1 MRSFQYTRALLLISD
16 YLSRLENDLWF
27 VHASFQQ
34 GGLVVLNSHDHENLL
49 RSSLELVMKMW
60 KKALETRYVFPNKKV
75 VTFMNSVSEPLTVL
89 CHEFE
94 AVTKKLHSSLPN
106 TIINS
111 SGVLDEAKF
120 IVGRENDKA
129 EIMKLIN
136 KNNFGMGEKNARVIT
151 IFGDSGI
158 GKTTLVRN
166 IYNDMEKKRF
176 HRCIWVSMGGNYNSG
191 LIEIIRQLLAAGGDV
206 PAYNR
211 DDVPKRRLLEEL
223 GRAID
228 KKKCFIVIDDLI
240 DDMFRNTE
248 NYNLLSFLG
257 IHCAWGT
264 RVLVTTRSEKLADE
278 LRTSSAQPYRLGPL
292 SGEASWDVFRR
303 RAFVGLNE
311 EELSLEL
318 VRKGKAI
325 AEKCEGVPLRLL
337 VISTII
343 LLSQNPNHLNDDDDE
358 VEKIIEEVSGYKGV
372 VNNRLNVGWRQT
384 ESSLPRDMVIGRD
397 EEKSVVLNLLLEE
410 KEKENLQQN
419 PTVISIVGIG
429 GIGKT
434 ALAQL
439 IFNDERVESHFDL
452 KIWLCVSDTFD
463 VKVIMEKI
471 IAYITSTYPE
481 NNELNQLEILL
492 RNEIR
497 HKRYLLILDDVW
509 NEREEKW
516 KSLMALMSYGNGSRI
531 IVTTR
536 SRKVAEITSEKKER
550 LSHEL
555 KRLDEDYAWLLFVK
569 VAFEQGEHPSNDEIE
584 KIGRDIVRK
593 CEGIPLLIRTIG
605 SMLFFKNPEEEWQRF
620 YDEKLSEI
628 LENAS
633 DVLKTLE
640 LSYLTLEKSLQLC
653 FAYCGLFPKDYEF
666 EVNTLVYLW
675 ASQGYVRQKHHLEN
689 LDIKGYDS
697 FEYLLQ
703 RFFFQETEKDEFGK
717 VIKCKMQNLMHDLA
731 REVGEE
737 PYAIVCNKEE
747 KFDGVIRHVS
757 FDFHLDS
764 SWQIPI
770 SLLSES
776 KMIWSLILPRQF
788 RWAIEGRSNDDSIC
802 DVILKFKCLKMLD
815 LHNSGIKVLP
825 DSIGELKNLGYL
837 DLSQNV
843 NIKSLPSCIG
853 ELKNLQTLKL
863 NHCSNLRE
871 LPSGITKLNGL
882 RNLENES
889 CSLTHMP
896 KGLHKLSKLRRLSE
910 FVLDK
915 GIERSLPELVL
926 DKCIDSLPKKIL
938 PESVLNKYSVSKKS
952 GKLNELS
959 DLNELRGKLKL
970 TNLRFHISDKTS
982 EAYLFKKKHLS
993 SLTLSWDIDE
1003 IVEEDDCE
1011 KGLED
1016 LRPHRSLREFCLS
1029 GYGGRNFPKWL
1040 SSLKNLVKLSLSKCN
1055 KCQFLPPLEHFS
1067 KLEVLIVDELMKLQ
1081 YIVEN
1086 KSTTTF
1092 SSLKE
1097 IRLTNLPEVKGWYWN
1112 DAAENVEQEE
1122 EEEEA
1127 TFTCLSK
1134 LVVEDCPNLT
1144 SMPLFPCL
1152 EELLLLKNTSWKPF
1166 KQTMALAATQE
1177 ASSSSSSGGSSFK
1190 QTIVSNKGKEIQQPN
1205 ELKKPSSTT
1214 CSTVA
1219 PLSKLRTLH
1228 IINMSNGDPNMW
1240 QSLHSLRSV
1249 TLDHIAD
1256 INDQLQGL
1264 RQVKSLQ
1271 QLRIWRCDSL
1281 EEIPSWINDSN
1292 SLKTISIKLCPKLT
1306 VSRDKLSLIISSKKV
1321 EIEDCPRLSHIAT
1334 MLKDPL
1340 YTQ

>member
-1 MRSFQYTRALLLISD
+1 MASSPNPNPSLTYLLVLADTVLEWLRLLDNEEFPVYKSTVAD

-111 SGVLDEAKF
+111 SGESDEAKF

-136 KNNFGMGEKNARVIT
+136 QDNFGMGEKNARVIT

-176 HRCIWVSMGGNYNSG
+176 HKCIWVSMGGNYNSG

-223 GRAID
+223 GKAID

-240 DDMFRNTE
+240 DDVFRNTE

-257 IHCAWGT
+257 IRCAWGT
-264 RVLVTTRSEKLADE
+264 RVLVTTRSEKLAEE
-278 LRTSSAQPYRLGPL
+278 LCTSSAQPYRLGPL
-292 SGEASWDVFRR
+292 NGEASWDVFRR
-303 RAFVGLNE
+303 RAFLGLNE
-311 EELSLEL
+311 EELSPEL
-318 VRKGKAI
+318 VRKGKAF

-343 LLSQNPNHLNDDDDE
+343 LLSQNPNHLNDDDDDV
-358 VEKIIEEVSGYKGV
+358 VEKIIEE
-372 VNNRLNVGWRQT
+372 
-384 ESSLPRDMVIGRD
+384 
-397 EEKSVVLNLLLEE
+397 
-410 KEKENLQQN
+410 
-419 PTVISIVGIG
+419 
-429 GIGKT
+429 
-434 ALAQL
+434 
-439 IFNDERVESHFDL
+439 
-452 KIWLCVSDTFD
+452 
-463 VKVIMEKI
+463 
-471 IAYITSTYPE
+471 
-481 NNELNQLEILL
+481 
-492 RNEIR
+492 
-497 HKRYLLILDDVW
+497 
-509 NEREEKW
+509 
-516 KSLMALMSYGNGSRI
+516 
-531 IVTTR
+531 
-536 SRKVAEITSEKKER
+536 
-550 LSHEL
+550 
-555 KRLDEDYAWLLFVK
+555 
-569 VAFEQGEHPSNDEIE
+569 
-584 KIGRDIVRK
+584 
-593 CEGIPLLIRTIG
+593 
-605 SMLFFKNPEEEWQRF
+605 
-620 YDEKLSEI
+620 
-628 LENAS
+628 
-633 DVLKTLE
+633 
-640 LSYLTLEKSLQLC
+640 
-653 FAYCGLFPKDYEF
+653 
-666 EVNTLVYLW
+666 
-675 ASQGYVRQKHHLEN
+675 
-689 LDIKGYDS
+689 
-697 FEYLLQ
+697 
-703 RFFFQETEKDEFGK
+703 
-717 VIKCKMQNLMHDLA
+717 
-731 REVGEE
+731 
-737 PYAIVCNKEE
+737 
-747 KFDGVIRHVS
+747 
-757 FDFHLDS
+757 
-764 SWQIPI
+764 IPI
-770 SLLSES
+770 SLLSKS

-982 EAYLFKKKHLS
+982 QAYLFKKKHLS

-1122 EEEEA
+1122 EGEEEA

-1177 ASSSSSSGGSSFK
+1177 ASSSSSGSSFK

-1306 VSRDKLSLIISSKKV
+1306 VSRDKLSLITSSKKV

>member
-1 MRSFQYTRALLLISD
+1 MASSPNPNPNPSLTYLLVLADTVLEWLRLLDNEEFPVYKSTVAD

-166 IYNDMEKKRF
+166 IYNDMEKKTQPKRF
-176 HRCIWVSMGGNYNSG
+176 HKCIWVSMGGNYNSG

-240 DDMFRNTE
+240 DDVFRNTE

-292 SGEASWDVFRR
+292 NGKASWDVFRR
-303 RAFVGLNE
+303 RAFLGLNE
-311 EELSLEL
+311 EELSPEL
-318 VRKGKAI
+318 VSKRKAI

-358 VEKIIEEVSGYKGV
+358 VEKIIE
-372 VNNRLNVGWRQT
+372 
-384 ESSLPRDMVIGRD
+384 
-397 EEKSVVLNLLLEE
+397 
-410 KEKENLQQN
+410 
-419 PTVISIVGIG
+419 
-429 GIGKT
+429 
-434 ALAQL
+434 
-439 IFNDERVESHFDL
+439 
-452 KIWLCVSDTFD
+452 
-463 VKVIMEKI
+463 
-471 IAYITSTYPE
+471 
-481 NNELNQLEILL
+481 ELNQLEILL

-675 ASQGYVRQKHHLEN
+675 ASQGYVRQKHYLEN

-697 FEYLLQ
+697 FEYLLK

-731 REVGEE
+731 RKVGEE

-747 KFDGVIRHVS
+747 RFNGVIRHVS

-770 SLLSES
+770 SLLSKS

-938 PESVLNKYSVSKKS
+938 PESVLNKYCLKEKS
-952 GKLNELS
+952 I
-959 DLNELRGKLKL
+959 
-970 TNLRFHISDKTS
+970 FHP
-982 EAYLFKKKHLS
+982 Y
-993 SLTLSWDIDE
+993 SLTLSWDIDK

-1011 KGLED
+1011 KGLQD

-1152 EELLLLKNTSWKPF
+1152 EELLLLKNTSLKPF

-1177 ASSSSSSGGSSFK
+1177 ASSSSSSGSSFK

-1306 VSRDKLSLIISSKKV
+1306 VSRDKLSLITSSKKV

>member
-1 MRSFQYTRALLLISD
+1 MASSPNLNPSLTYLLVLADTVLEWLRLLDNEEFPVYKSTVAD

-94 AVTKKLHSSLPN
+94 DVTKKLHSSLPN

-111 SGVLDEAKF
+111 SGESDEAKF

-166 IYNDMEKKRF
+166 IYKDMEKKRF
-176 HRCIWVSMGGNYNSG
+176 HKCIWVSMGGNYNSG

-223 GRAID
+223 GKAID

-257 IHCAWGT
+257 IRCAWGT

-292 SGEASWDVFRR
+292 NGEASWDVFRR

-311 EELSLEL
+311 EELSPEL
-318 VRKGKAI
+318 
-325 AEKCEGVPLRLL
+325 
-337 VISTII
+337 
-343 LLSQNPNHLNDDDDE
+343 
-358 VEKIIEEVSGYKGV
+358 
-372 VNNRLNVGWRQT
+372 
-384 ESSLPRDMVIGRD
+384 
-397 EEKSVVLNLLLEE
+397 
-410 KEKENLQQN
+410 
-419 PTVISIVGIG
+419 
-429 GIGKT
+429 
-434 ALAQL
+434 
-439 IFNDERVESHFDL
+439 
-452 KIWLCVSDTFD
+452 
-463 VKVIMEKI
+463 
-471 IAYITSTYPE
+471 
-481 NNELNQLEILL
+481 LNQLEILL

-584 KIGRDIVRK
+584 KIGLDIVRK
-593 CEGIPLLIRTIG
+593 CEGIPLLIRTIA

-666 EVNTLVYLW
+666 E
-675 ASQGYVRQKHHLEN
+675 
-689 LDIKGYDS
+689 
-697 FEYLLQ
+697 
-703 RFFFQETEKDEFGK
+703 
-717 VIKCKMQNLMHDLA
+717 
-731 REVGEE
+731 
-737 PYAIVCNKEE
+737 
-747 KFDGVIRHVS
+747 
-757 FDFHLDS
+757 
-764 SWQIPI
+764 
-770 SLLSES
+770 
-776 KMIWSLILPRQF
+776 F

-802 DVILKFKCLKMLD
+802 DVILKFKWLKMLD

-982 EAYLFKKKHLS
+982 QAYLFKKKHLS

-1177 ASSSSSSGGSSFK
+1177 ASSSSSSSSGSSFK